1 MVSAGGGKGRPRNA
15 SDSTAGAS
23 GARTDQS
30 QRREHGNEEQQPRS
44 EGQEWATFEER
55 EHKVDSARTTNDPIP
70 SPLGF
75 KPGGKQLLDQVA
87 ELPALQFPQERE
99 LDLVVGVLSDI
110 GGGLF
115 KIRMPALSWR
125 ATSDAARLVSY

>member
-1 MVSAGGGKGRPRNA
+1 MASAGGGKGRPRDA
-15 SDSTAGAS
+15 SDSKAGAS
-23 GARTDQS
+23 GARTD
-30 QRREHGNEEQQPRS
+30 RRRRGEHGKGSQQPRC
-44 EGQEWATFEER
+44 EGWGRATLEER
-55 EHKVDSARTTNDPIP
+55 DRDENGICTVKDLIQ

-75 KPGGKQLLDQVA
+75 EPGAKQLLDEFA
-87 ELPALQFPQERE
+87 ELQTLQFPKERE